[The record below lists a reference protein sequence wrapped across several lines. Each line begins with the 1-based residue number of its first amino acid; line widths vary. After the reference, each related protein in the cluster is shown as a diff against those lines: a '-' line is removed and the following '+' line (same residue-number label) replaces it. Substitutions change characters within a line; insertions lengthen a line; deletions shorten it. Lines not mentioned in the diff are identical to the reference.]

1 MDHEIQERILDTL
14 RDIRSGQRDI
24 LAALQAQQT
33 LAEQQ
38 LARSR
43 ASVEESLALQ
53 RLALARQRRVTL
65 VAVAGI
71 LACIGAIGWI
81 LFFFMFR
88 TESEIDPGTSGEHC
102 ERGDIP
108 PNPHRTEA
116 RPRPRTRT
124 PHAARARRAAI

>member
-1 MDHEIQERILDTL
+1 MRDYSPMDHEIQERILDTL

-81 LFFFMFR
+81 LLR
-88 TESEIDPGTSGEHC
+88 YL
-102 ERGDIP
+102 
-108 PNPHRTEA
+108 
-116 RPRPRTRT
+116 
-124 PHAARARRAAI
+124 

>member
-33 LAEQQ
+33 LAEKQ

-81 LFFFMFR
+81 LLR
-88 TESEIDPGTSGEHC
+88 YL
-102 ERGDIP
+102 
-108 PNPHRTEA
+108 
-116 RPRPRTRT
+116 
-124 PHAARARRAAI
+124 

>member
-1 MDHEIQERILDTL
+1 MSEHSPMDHEIQQRILDTL
-14 RDIRSGQRDI
+14 RDIRAGQREI
-24 LAALQAQQT
+24 LAALQAQQA

-38 LARSR
+38 LAKSR

-81 LFFFMFR
+81 LLR
-88 TESEIDPGTSGEHC
+88 YL
-102 ERGDIP
+102 
-108 PNPHRTEA
+108 
-116 RPRPRTRT
+116 
-124 PHAARARRAAI
+124 

>member
-14 RDIRSGQRDI
+14 RDIRSGQREI
-24 LAALQAQQT
+24 LAALQAQQA

-38 LARSR
+38 LVKSR

-81 LFFFMFR
+81 LLR
-88 TESEIDPGTSGEHC
+88 YL
-102 ERGDIP
+102 
-108 PNPHRTEA
+108 
-116 RPRPRTRT
+116 
-124 PHAARARRAAI
+124 